1 MLILL
6 TNDDGIDS
14 PGLLAIKKELEKLG
28 EVWAFATWEDK
39 SGSGHSITIT
49 QAIRV
54 AKVGDRTFKVDGN
67 PADCVNIAV
76 NGILEDIP
84 DIVVSGINLGENV
97 GDYILYSGTF
107 GGAMEGALLGIT
119 SFAVSARAKEGK
131 TGDLEVVAKMTR
143 KMIEFFLEN
152 PPPKRV
158 VININFP
165 FFRHAKEIK
174 GVKFGKLSQAAYG
187 ERAIHFQD
195 PRGRDFWFLGSKEL
209 KVNSDGVEN
218 LKELDY
224 FILEDGFICIT
235 PVKIEL
241 PILNIFDEKELST
254 LSSLVMKEA
263 SLLEVNREEP

>member
-1 MLILL
+1 MLTFGKVI
-6 TNDDGIDS
+6 GG
-14 PGLLAIKKELEKLG
+14 GLPIGAFGGKKEIMNILAPSGKVYQAGTLAGNPISLSAGISTLSQISKQKNFYEKLRKKTLDL
-28 EVWAFATWEDK
+28 FSTLK
-39 SGSGHSITIT
+39 
-49 QAIRV
+49 
-54 AKVGDRTFKVDGN
+54 
-67 PADCVNIAV
+67 
-76 NGILEDIP
+76 
-84 DIVVSGINLGENV
+84 
-97 GDYILYSGTF
+97 
-107 GGAMEGALLGIT
+107 EGFSKKGIT

-174 GVKFGKLSQAAYG
+174 GIKFGKLSRAAYG

-241 PILNIFDEKELST
+241 PVLNIFDEKELST

-263 SLLEVNREEP
+263 SLLEVSREEP